1 MNKIPFIIVALILTC
16 LAIFS
21 VFGFLASSE
30 LKAAAALP
38 WKIGYAAL
46 STGCI
51 IGVVTSLKKVIRTNS

>member
-16 LAIFS
+16 LALFS

-30 LKAAAALP
+30 LKAA
-38 WKIGYAAL
+38 AAL